1 MQEEYKPGTRREPDS
16 LAPVQLERLS
26 IEEDIA
32 LMRRGKTLPLT
43 LSLLLATVAVVAGV
57 RWVGELDAQQAYAHA
72 ADRLETIDSQQSEA
86 FLRCALPNVQ
96 RSQLS
101 STVALHNA
109 IEIASERFDKFYG
122 RQLTHCEHYLV
133 DLETELDAV
142 KVPTDM
148 TRQLTSLRNA
158 AHEFGLA
165 WSNYRDYLRDPTQSY
180 DYVRATPMIEKVTL
194 AWGSYRAQQVEIK
207 AVLRAHE

>member
-1 MQEEYKPGTRREPDS
+1 MHQEYKPGTRREPDS

-32 LMRRGKTLPLT
+32 LMQRGKTLPLT
-43 LSLLLATVAVVAGV
+43 LSLLLATVVVAASV
-57 RWVGELDAQQAYAHA
+57 RWVGQLDRQQAYAHA
-72 ADRLETIDSQQSEA
+72 AERLEAIDSQQSEA

-122 RQLTHCEHYLV
+122 RQLTHCEHYLI
-133 DLETELDAV
+133 DLESELDNV
-142 KVPTDM
+142 QVPTDM
-148 TRQLTSLRNA
+148 ARQLGTLRDT

-165 WSNYRDYLRDPTQSY
+165 WSNYRDYLRDPAQAY

-194 AWGSYRAQQVEIK
+194 AWGSYRAQQAEIK
-207 AVLRAHE
+207 AALRAHE